1 MLPQRFIC
9 LLVLKLSEL
18 SALALELRE
27 RIQLKASKCLLGRT
41 ASASHFS
48 AASWSRW
55 AFFASCCSQWASCR
69 DNRLNAYGG
78 VRADFLRSLN
88 LELHAIQLF

>member
-1 MLPQRFIC
+1 MP
-9 LLVLKLSEL
+9 LSSGVGGVIGER
-18 SALALELRE
+18 LALELRE

-88 LELHAIQLF
+88 LELHAI